1 MTMTKPIPFCPS
13 FLPWKNETSVQVKI
27 KMDLIQS
34 GGGEFFL
41 GSLNI
46 SLFEMVFFKIYIKMI
61 AKEKPNNGERKSAC
75 PISMTLS
82 QLTDDMSLF
91 EFSGNK
97 A

>member
-1 MTMTKPIPFCPS
+1 
-13 FLPWKNETSVQVKI
+13 
-27 KMDLIQS
+27 MDLIQS

-46 SLFEMVFFKIYIKMI
+46 SLFEIDFFKIYIKII
-61 AKEKPNNGERKSAC
+61 AKEKPNKGERNSAW
-75 PISMTLS
+75 PISITLS
-82 QLTDDMSLF
+82 QLTAVIFLF

>member
-1 MTMTKPIPFCPS
+1 MTKPIPFCPS

-46 SLFEMVFFKIYIKMI
+46 SLFEMVFFNIYIKMI
-61 AKEKPNNGERKSAC
+61 AKEKPNNGERDYHVNIINSKKELEEILKLQQSVN
-75 PISMTLS
+75 
-82 QLTDDMSLF
+82 D
-91 EFSGNK
+91 
-97 A
+97 